1 MSTKRTQSDGPLALL
16 VGAMVVLL
24 AASLAVALWLME
36 NEARPVAP
44 TEPAPVVEPDPAPPS
59 PEIAP
64 EELEPSPEPEAPE
77 PLVVLAV
84 PEPVVPTRTSE
95 DERLDLDAELE
106 RLGIAQID
114 PAARAIVAGQVVDGM
129 DQPLPQTLVTLFNQR
144 GEHITA
150 DFTDEA
156 GQFRFESR
164 VPLLAGWSVSTT
176 ADPAMAMGEQEAS
189 APAAYSHPDDLRPGE
204 EPVQLTL
211 VVAAAP
217 RLEGLVTDGSTGAP
231 AGFAMVEVLSRSSAW
246 QATSQIAFVEADG
259 SFSVALSQMP
269 SSGLLLRAS
278 DANGRQIIVGPLSLS
293 PGEVRWVELALEAP
307 VTLSGQVFDKLTG
320 AALGGARVT
329 ALPSHPLIDR
339 EVQQTVCDG
348 EGRFTLS
355 ALTPSTEQQRLH
367 VVADGHA
374 AELVLVSGRRN
385 DLVIRLGSPVVLSGT
400 VHDGVSGLTV
410 RFASVSCVLPSM
422 AAAGPA
428 WTDITLCDEQGRFEL
443 PLAIVPPSAAMLLV
457 ESPGHVL
464 SRRPLADLVPVHLGS
479 RAYTLR
485 IDLDRTHAR

>member
-1 MSTKRTQSDGPLALL
+1 MSAKRTQSDGPLALL

-24 AASLAVALWLME
+24 TLSLGVALWLME
-36 NEARPVAP
+36 GEA
-44 TEPAPVVEPDPAPPS
+44 PAALPD
-59 PEIAP
+59 EIAP
-64 EELEPSPEPEAPE
+64 VADPEPQPPLPEIVVEEPEPLPEPEAPE
-77 PLVVLAV
+77 PLLVLAA
-84 PEPVVPTRTSE
+84 PEPEVPTRTSE
-95 DERLDLDAELE
+95 GERLDLDAELE

-114 PAARAIVAGQVVDGM
+114 PDARAIVTGLVVDGM
-129 DQPLPQTLVTLFNQR
+129 EQALPQTLVTLFNQR

-150 DFTDEA
+150 DFSDEA

-189 APAAYSHPDDLRPGE
+189 APAAYIHPDDLRPGE

-211 VVAAAP
+211 MVAAAP

-278 DANGRQIIVGPLSLS
+278 DATGRQIIVGPLNLS

-320 AALGGARVT
+320 EALGGARVT

-339 EVQQTVCDG
+339 ELQQTVCDG

-355 ALTPSTEQQRLH
+355 ALTPSTERQRLH

-374 AELVLVSGRRN
+374 AELVLVSGRTD

-400 VHDGVSGLTV
+400 VHDGVSGLPV
-410 RFASVSCVLPSM
+410 RFAALSCVLPSM
-422 AAAGPA
+422 EAAGPA

-443 PLAIVPPSAAMLLV
+443 PLAMVPPSAAMVLV

-464 SRRPLADLVPVHLGS
+464 SRRALADMVPVHLGS
-479 RAYTLR
+479 KAYTLR
-485 IDLDRTHAR
+485 IDVDRIHAR